1 MICQKQISW
10 VAKVVI
16 WYFGLHQNTRNYI
29 YWWWWCVRVCVFLS
43 LTICLSIRVLPKVV
57 IVYVDNYSQKM
68 STPKLALH
76 THRDTHTHELVLLQ
90 VRVKCGGAQ
99 SMAVG
104 GRRIGTSVF
113 LLDHKNHN
121 NPVALI
127 SPFFALSLSRSLSGS
142 GCLSHCRADFLPFSD

>member
-1 MICQKQISW
+1 MCS
-10 VAKVVI
+10 
-16 WYFGLHQNTRNYI
+16 
-29 YWWWWCVRVCVFLS
+29 CVCLSLS

-127 SPFFALSLSRSLSGS
+127 SPFFALSLVLSLGLAVS
-142 GCLSHCRADFLPFSD
+142 LTAVQTFYHLAIKILA